1 MGEWTM
7 GDNFIEKLLSDP
19 EGQRL
24 YFREDLIFEVTEA
37 ICKVMDEKGVSKAE
51 LAEIAGVS
59 KSNITQ
65 LLSGDQNMRLT
76 TIADLLFALG
86 AKLEVT
92 AVPVEVELNSIL
104 DSTASIAKDDWTF
117 VGGFAT
123 GSSSYETIQEQE
135 ADELAKAA

>member
-1 MGEWTM
+1 M
-7 GDNFIEKLLSDP
+7 GDNFIRELLSDR

-37 ICKVMDEKGVSKAE
+37 ICKVMEEKGISKSE

-76 TIADLLFALG
+76 TIADLLFALD
-86 AKLEVT
+86 ARLEVT
-92 AVPVEVELNSIL
+92 AVPAAIEMDSIL
-104 DSTASIAKDDWTF
+104 DSIRPNLQDDWTLASN
-117 VGGFAT
+117 VVANAVE
-123 GSSSYETIQEQE
+123 YEQINETETM
-135 ADELAKAA
+135 ELTQAA

>member
-1 MGEWTM
+1 M
-7 GDNFIEKLLSDP
+7 GDNFIRELLSDR

-37 ICKVMDEKGVSKAE
+37 ICKVMQERDISKAE

-65 LLSGDQNMRLT
+65 LLSGDQNMRLST
-76 TIADLLFALG
+76 VADLLFALR
-86 AKLEVT
+86 ARLEVKP
-92 AVPVEVELNSIL
+92 VPVEIELNDIL
-104 DSTASIAKDDWTF
+104 DSTSSITQDDWTF
-117 VGGFAT
+117 VGSFAT
-123 GSSSYETIQEQE
+123 ASSGYETIHNQE